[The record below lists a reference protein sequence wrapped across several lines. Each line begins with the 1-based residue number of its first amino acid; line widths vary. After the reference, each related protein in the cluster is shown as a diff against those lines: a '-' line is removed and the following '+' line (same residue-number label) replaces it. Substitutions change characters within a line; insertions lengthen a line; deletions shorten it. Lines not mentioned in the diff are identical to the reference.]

1 MDGKINGDNLD
12 IYVKINDIRM
22 NNKNKDLYYF
32 VIDFIFDRVW
42 LDYLED
48 IIVVGD
54 FNNIDV

>member
-12 IYVKINDIRM
+12 IYVKINDIRL

-32 VIDFIFDRVW
+32 VIDFIFDRVR

>member
-22 NNKNKDLYYF
+22 NNKNKDLYCF
-32 VIDFIFDRVW
+32 VIDFIFDRVR

>member
-32 VIDFIFDRVW
+32 VIDFIFDCVW
-42 LDYLED
+42 LDYLEV

>member
-1 MDGKINGDNLD
+1 M
-12 IYVKINDIRM
+12 KINDIRL

-32 VIDFIFDRVW
+32 VIDFIFDRVR